1 MSDQIWL
8 ADPDFPGLPAKWCE
22 KAKLKVQILKDDKK
36 QKVDRN
42 GYTSSGVVV
51 WLDGLE

>member
-22 KAKLKVQILKDDKK
+22 KAKLKV
-36 QKVDRN
+36 
-42 GYTSSGVVV
+42 
-51 WLDGLE
+51 

>member
-8 ADPDFPGLPAKWCE
+8 ADPDFPGLPAKWSE
-22 KAKLKVQILKDDKK
+22 KE
-36 QKVDRN
+36 KVDRN

>member
-22 KAKLKVQILKDDKK
+22 KAKLKDDKK